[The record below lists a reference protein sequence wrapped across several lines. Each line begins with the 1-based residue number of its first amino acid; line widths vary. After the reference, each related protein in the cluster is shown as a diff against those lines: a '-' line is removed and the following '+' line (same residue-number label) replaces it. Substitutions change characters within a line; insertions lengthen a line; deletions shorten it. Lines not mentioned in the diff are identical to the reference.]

1 MNYRAVVVVA
11 CLAMSI
17 GVQTAAEEIAATKQK
32 PAVVTIGLIPIVD
45 VAPVYIGIKQGFFT
59 KEGLD
64 LRPTFGAGGAAIVP
78 SVISGS
84 IDIGYSNSVSLLT
97 AVQKGLPLE
106 MIAPGSQVGATQ
118 DKDHCFLYVKAFSG
132 IKAAKDL
139 EGKLIA
145 VNTVKNLGDV
155 SIKSA
160 LEAEGVNP
168 ASLKF
173 VEIPFPDMEVALE
186 SGRVDATWPCEP
198 FVTTA
203 ADAGQ
208 RRIIGTL
215 VGTMPNLQFSGYF
228 VSQEYA
234 KGHADVIKRFQ
245 RAMSEALV
253 YAQGHPEE
261 LRAVTMEYA
270 KVSPDV
276 AKRMILP
283 VWTVMKVDRP
293 SLTRLSTISVKYGVI
308 SRAPDLD
315 KLVNDGH

>member
-1 MNYRAVVVVA
+1 MFRTIT
-11 CLAMSI
+11 AM
-17 GVQTAAEEIAATKQK
+17 TLIAASTSILAAGETISVTGAK
-32 PAVVTIGLIPIVD
+32 PTVVTVGLVPIVD
-45 VAPVYIGIKQGFFT
+45 VAPIYVGIKQGFFM

-64 LRPTFGAGGAAIVP
+64 LKPTFGAGGAAIVP
-78 SVISGS
+78 SVVGGS

-118 DKDHCFLYVKAFSG
+118 DKDHCFVYVKGSSN
-132 IKAAKDL
+132 IKTPKDL

-160 LEAEGVNP
+160 LESEGVNP
-168 ASLKF
+168 ATLKF
-173 VEIPFPDMEVALE
+173 VEIPFPDMEVALQ
-186 SGRVDATWPCEP
+186 SGRVEATWPCEP

-203 ADAGQ
+203 HDAGQ

-228 VSQEYA
+228 ANRGYVA
-234 KGHADVIKRFQ
+234 AHPDIVKRFQ
-245 RAMSEALV
+245 KAMSDSLS
-253 YAQGHPEE
+253 YAQSHPNE

-270 KVSPDV
+270 KVAPDV

-283 VWTVMKVDRP
+283 EWTSMSIDKE
-293 SLTRLSTISVKYGVI
+293 SLSKLSDISVKYGVI
-308 SRAPDLD
+308 PKAPDME
-315 KLVNDGH
+315 KIVNHGR